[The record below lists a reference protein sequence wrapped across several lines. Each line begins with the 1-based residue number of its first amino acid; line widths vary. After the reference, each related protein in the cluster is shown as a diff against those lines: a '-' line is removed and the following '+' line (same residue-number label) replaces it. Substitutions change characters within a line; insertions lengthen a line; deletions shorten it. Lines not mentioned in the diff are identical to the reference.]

1 VRCTS
6 ALNKERTLKKP
17 LDLQDAWLL
26 AIQKEQE
33 AQDTYAELANLVEDA
48 SVKSLFNFLSEQ
60 EKEHKRR
67 LEEEYDKMF
76 LSEF

>member
-1 VRCTS
+1 M
-6 ALNKERTLKKP
+6 NKP

-33 AQDTYAELANLVEDA
+33 ARDTYTELASLVDDA
-48 SVKSLFNFLSEQ
+48 SVKSLFEFLATQ
-60 EKEHKRR
+60 EEDHKRR